1 MLCSCISLTRKSED
15 ECSFYE
21 TSLHIRGHNTYLL
34 VVCLMLFAIR
44 FKCFTPQKNF
54 MIAGAS
60 VKIAT
65 RELSK
70 TSNYWQSLVT
80 YIWTPKKTFF

>member
-1 MLCSCISLTRKSED
+1 
-15 ECSFYE
+15 
-21 TSLHIRGHNTYLL
+21 
-34 VVCLMLFAIR
+34 
-44 FKCFTPQKNF
+44 

-80 YIWTPKKTFF
+80 YIWTPKKTFFEWKP

>member
-1 MLCSCISLTRKSED
+1 
-15 ECSFYE
+15 
-21 TSLHIRGHNTYLL
+21 
-34 VVCLMLFAIR
+34 
-44 FKCFTPQKNF
+44 

-65 RELSK
+65 MELSK